1 MKYVRPEPVAPVRTP
16 ESPPFDGWQESHPS
30 YGMIGFYRTPGHT
43 RLFGSRLPSHN
54 NYITLRIQTA
64 TRRFSHGEER
74 VSGAGGRQIVE
85 VAMSSVQFAR
95 LLTEMNMGDG
105 VPCTLRYVDGVKRP
119 EVSETP
125 PELHEAT
132 EEARARVAA
141 IREKTAADIASVR
154 ELMTGKVPKKVQEAV
169 ESILQSHLNHVTSS
183 VPFWSQRVEEAAS
196 RASAEA
202 KAEVDAY
209 VTSAVHKAGLAAM
222 SDPEIMRR
230 LLTDDAAKGG
240 GAA

>member
-30 YGMIGFYRTPGHT
+30 YGMIGFYRTSGHT
-43 RLFGSRLPSHN
+43 RLFGSRLPIHN
-54 NYITLRIQTA
+54 HYITLRLQTA
-64 TRRFSHGEER
+64 VRRFSYGEEK
-74 VSGAGGRQIVE
+74 VSGVGGRQIVE
-85 VAMSSVQFAR
+85 VQFSAIQFAR

-105 VPCTLRYVDGVKRP
+105 VPCTLRRINGVEMP
-119 EVSETP
+119 EVPETP
-125 PELHEAT
+125 PELHESAA
-132 EEARARVAA
+132 EARARVAA

-169 ESILQSHLNHVTSS
+169 EAILQSHLNHVTSS
-183 VPFWSQRVEEAAS
+183 VPFWSQRVDEAAE

-209 VTSAVHKAGLAAM
+209 VTSAVTKAGLAAM